1 MIKIIIIFAL
11 LFGLFACKNTPS
23 KLVDEAP
30 LVSSSHKDAT
40 GTSIH
45 FDLPPKRIISLNES
59 LTELAFD
66 LGAGERIIAVSED
79 TEIKWDGKPVPT
91 LPYPSQPDAI
101 ADSAKK
107 LNPDIIFA
115 LKEQFQNPSTFR
127 DKAKPIPVF
136 FCEMKRMDDVY
147 KTVQILGDYTNHS
160 TEAGTWVKQFK
171 QFVADIEADREAT
184 KPSCVIIAS
193 YDPLHVIGNDNYLN
207 DILTSCGGKNAFAH
221 KGNGLIAITMEELLR
236 VQPKYAF
243 LITDNENVSQ
253 DLLKAQPSIK
263 NLKAL
268 KEERMLTLDPA
279 VFLRPGMRLFQAYA
293 YLASYLN
300 PKMDVRKLYQKAF
313 PQNEVV
319 D

>member
-1 MIKIIIIFAL
+1 MIKKLFIVSL
-11 LFGLFACKNTPS
+11 VFGLFACKNTPS

-30 LVSSSHKDAT
+30 LVSSSRKDAT
-40 GTSIH
+40 GMTIH

-107 LNPDIIFA
+107 LNPEIIFA

-136 FCEMKRMDDVY
+136 FCEMNRMDDVY
-147 KTVQILGDYTNHS
+147 KTVQTIGDYTNRS
-160 TEAGTWVKQFK
+160 SEAGTWVKQFK
-171 QFVADIEADREAT
+171 QFVSDIEANRES
-184 KPSCVIIAS
+184 KNHSSVIIAS
-193 YDPLHVIGNDNYLN
+193 YNPLKVIGNDNYLN
-207 DILTSCGGKNAFAH
+207 DILTSCGGKNAFAD
-221 KGNGLIAITMEELLR
+221 KGTGVVSITMEELLNI
-236 VQPKYAF
+236 QPEYAF

-253 DLLKAQPSIK
+253 DLLQAQPAIK

-279 VFLRPGMRLFQAYA
+279 VFLRPGMRLYQAYA
-293 YLASYLN
+293 YLAAYLN